1 MTQVGGVVER
11 MPMAYL
17 DRGDANG
24 HGVLFRGCVFL
35 SAVRAIL
42 RVFTS
47 ALKGEPDIAG
57 ALGSVGRAAFDPE
70 RS

>member
-1 MTQVGGVVER
+1 
-11 MPMAYL
+11 
-17 DRGDANG
+17 
-24 HGVLFRGCVFL
+24 VFL

-57 ALGSVGRAAFDPE
+57 ALGSVGRAAFDPNPTKSGLKS
-70 RS
+70 RSAAVSGDDLA

>member
-1 MTQVGGVVER
+1 
-11 MPMAYL
+11 
-17 DRGDANG
+17 
-24 HGVLFRGCVFL
+24 VFL

-57 ALGSVGRAAFDPE
+57 ALGSVGRAAFDPLQSWAGLKS
-70 RS
+70 RSAAGSCRS